1 MAKICEICCEFI
13 VLQDKRNTRYMDN
26 GNENNISGREKF
38 DMKAWMEEHP
48 QEYGEFAAA
57 MGEAVQKLEKC
68 RFMENANPF
77 AVNKHFC
84 LG

>member
-38 DMKAWMEEHP
+38 DMKAWSPRPLISPATPLTGGIRKKKERQCCGISSRRKSP
-48 QEYGEFAAA
+48 AI
-57 MGEAVQKLEKC
+57 
-68 RFMENANPF
+68 
-77 AVNKHFC
+77 
-84 LG
+84 